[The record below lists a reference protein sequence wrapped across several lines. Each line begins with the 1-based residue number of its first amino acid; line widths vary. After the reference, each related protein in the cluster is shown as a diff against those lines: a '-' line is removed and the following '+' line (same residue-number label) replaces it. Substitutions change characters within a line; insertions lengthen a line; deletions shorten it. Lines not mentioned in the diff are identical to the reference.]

1 MPVASVRETQIY
13 SCQQSCGKMC
23 ADVEMLALLGAPHLL
38 AANQPAY
45 FSVTVLS
52 DVAPTGV
59 SVGTL
64 LRGEYKTWTK
74 HGRNMDDPWTTGF

>member
-64 LRGEYKTWTK
+64 LSSL
-74 HGRNMDDPWTTGF
+74 